1 MERYGI
7 GDVVVYGSMGLCDIV
22 DIKRDEV
29 GGVEHEY
36 YVLAEHFSR
45 GTSLTYVPAQNESLA
60 SKIRP
65 VMSYS
70 AASEL
75 ISKIPDVAPM
85 EWMPDNRRRAE
96 YFKSILEGGD
106 KELMVA
112 MIKVI
117 IIMGKERE
125 RIGKKNF
132 MTDLAALN
140 KAKRLLISE
149 LSFATA
155 TPEGELEVSF
165 DD

>member
-1 MERYGI
+1 MERYSI
-7 GDVVVYGSMGLCDIV
+7 GDVVVYGSTGLCDVV

-45 GTSLTYVPAQNESLA
+45 GTSLTYVPVENERLV

-65 VMSYS
+65 LMSYS
-70 AASEL
+70 AAAEL
-75 ISKIPDVAPM
+75 ISKIPCIEPM
-85 EWMPDNRRRAE
+85 EWIPDNRRRAE
-96 YFKSILEGGD
+96 HFKSVLDSGD

-117 IIMGKERE
+117 IIMGRERE

-140 KAKRLLISE
+140 KAKRLIISE

-155 TPEGELEVSF
+155 TPESELDVSF
-165 DD
+165 E